1 MSNSIEQLSACISP
15 LATARVFNPMRPEYY
30 LKDLMAAAPP
40 PRTEDVNSA
49 VKITLSAEAQSAMR
63 S

>member
-30 LKDLMAAAPP
+30 LKDLTVSAPP
-40 PRTEDVNSA
+40 KTEAVNSA
-49 VKITLSAEAQSAMR
+49 VRITLSAEAQSAMR

>member
-1 MSNSIEQLSACISP
+1 MSHSIEQLSACISP

-30 LKDLMAAAPP
+30 LKDMVAAPP
-40 PRTEDVNSA
+40 PKTGLESA
-49 VKITLSAEAQSAMR
+49 VKITLSAEAQTAMK

>member
-30 LKDLMAAAPP
+30 LKDMVPP
-40 PRTEDVNSA
+40 PPKPESA
-49 VKITLSAEAQSAMR
+49 VKVTLSAEAQTAMKG
-63 S
+63 

>member
-30 LKDLMAAAPP
+30 LKDMVAALPAKAAPSA
-40 PRTEDVNSA
+40 DSA
-49 VKITLSAEAQSAMR
+49 VKITLSAEAQSAMKA
-63 S
+63 